1 MTIVQCIKNRI
12 ELQCI
17 KNFVWII
24 LKSGNYAKIDQ
35 WTILWIENDSKKKLH
50 IKKCSL
56 KKMDII
62 KPFDVF
68 VWYLSIFLP
77 IRMEKS
83 AMSMSSIEF

>member
-1 MTIVQCIKNRI
+1 MNHFMNWKWQ
-12 ELQCI
+12 Q
-17 KNFVWII
+17 
-24 LKSGNYAKIDQ
+24 
-35 WTILWIENDSKKKLH
+35 KKLH

>member
-1 MTIVQCIKNRI
+1 MT
-12 ELQCI
+12 
-17 KNFVWII
+17 
-24 LKSGNYAKIDQ
+24 AKKI
-35 WTILWIENDSKKKLH
+35 THKKVF
-50 IKKCSL
+50 I